1 MILFIDNLKNIGFI
15 LDVNLIRRRAQA
27 EDGESTQEKEE
38 EDEVKVPEALKVT
51 NAVQDN
57 IKGFKVWPKKKRKC
71 FICGLQNEY
80 GQ

>member
-1 MILFIDNLKNIGFI
+1 MT
-15 LDVNLIRRRAQA
+15 RRRAQA

-57 IKGFKVWPKKKRKC
+57 IKGFKVWPRRKNIM
-71 FICGLQNEY
+71 FYLRT
-80 GQ
+80 

>member
-1 MILFIDNLKNIGFI
+1 M
-15 LDVNLIRRRAQA
+15 IRRRAQA

-57 IKGFKVWPKKKRKC
+57 IKGFKVRPRRKKYNVLSAASET
-71 FICGLQNEY
+71 IQNQERLSTY
-80 GQ
+80 MERFFRND